1 MHIIIVGC
9 GRVGAQ
15 LAKLL
20 SEEGHNVVIVDQKAQ
35 AFDRVGQTFNGIT
48 LTGNGCNSEVL
59 KKANIEKADVF
70 CALTDYDNT
79 NIMASQIA
87 KKIFNVSTVIARV
100 YDPQKAAIYKTLG
113 LETISG
119 TVIFAGVIKDRIKES
134 RGKI

>member
-1 MHIIIVGC
+1 MYIIIVGC

-20 SEEGHNVVIVDQKAQ
+20 SEEGHNVVVVDKNIA

-48 LTGNGCNSEVL
+48 QTGNGCNSDVL
-59 KKANIEKADVF
+59 KKAGIEKADVF

-87 KKIFNVSTVIARV
+87 KKIFKVPKVFARV
-100 YDPQKAAIYKTLG
+100 YDPQRAAIYKTLG
-113 LETISG
+113 LDTVSG
-119 TVIFAGVIKDRIKES
+119 TVIFAEVIKDKIK
-134 RGKI
+134 